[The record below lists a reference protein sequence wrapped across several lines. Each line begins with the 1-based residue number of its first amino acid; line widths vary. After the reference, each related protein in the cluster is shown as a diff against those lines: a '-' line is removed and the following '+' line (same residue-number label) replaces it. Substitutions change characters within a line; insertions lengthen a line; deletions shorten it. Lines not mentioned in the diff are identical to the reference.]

1 MKRYTILVTAK
12 ADRDL
17 DRCVNYLLHVKK
29 NRQAAKNL
37 VSDYKKTLDRL
48 SNIAGSLKT
57 PESEVLNSRNLKRL
71 NFGKHDYFL
80 LFRID
85 GSKAIVTNIFHGT
98 EDFESKLS

>member
-1 MKRYTILVTAK
+1 MKRYVIQVTEK

-17 DRCVNYLLHVKK
+17 DRCVNYLLHAKK

-37 VSDYKKTLDRL
+37 LSDYRKTLDRL
-48 SNIAGSLKT
+48 SNVAGSLKI
-57 PESEVLNSRNLKRL
+57 PESEALRSRNLKRL

-85 GSKAIVTNIFHGT
+85 GEKAIVTNIFHAA
-98 EDFESKLS
+98 EDFELKLS